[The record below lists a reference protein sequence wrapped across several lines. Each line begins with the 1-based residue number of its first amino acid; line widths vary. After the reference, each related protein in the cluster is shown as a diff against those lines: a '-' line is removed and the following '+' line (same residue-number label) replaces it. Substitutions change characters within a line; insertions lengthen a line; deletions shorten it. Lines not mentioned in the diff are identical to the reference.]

1 MLKLKQHTCMPML
14 CPHLHHTSVYV
25 VNCLLLSAPPQVTE
39 SHQSSKK
46 DTSGT
51 AKAIVNS
58 FQGLGLDFDMSQVRQ
73 HLEQQFICVGT
84 AAGERQWEFWWFWG
98 EKLLSIASH

>member
-1 MLKLKQHTCMPML
+1 LPV
-14 CPHLHHTSVYV
+14 S
-25 VNCLLLSAPPQVTE
+25 QVTE

-58 FQGLGLDFDMSQVRQ
+58 FQGLGLDFDVSQVRQ
-73 HLEQQFICVGT
+73 QLLFACPSS
-84 AAGERQWEFWWFWG
+84 AAVAAFCADHG
-98 EKLLSIASH
+98 

>member
-1 MLKLKQHTCMPML
+1 
-14 CPHLHHTSVYV
+14 
-25 VNCLLLSAPPQVTE
+25 VTE

-58 FQGLGLDFDMSQVRQ
+58 FQGLGLDFDVSQVRQ
-73 HLEQQFICVGT
+73 QLIHVASGKQWQLSQHRT
-84 AAGERQWEFWWFWG
+84 AA
-98 EKLLSIASH
+98 